1 MIFRVVVNGV
11 EIVRRMGWSE
21 ISDVKE
27 KLKRLGFKWDGE
39 RWVGSVRSPTVVT
52 MLRGVLGLSREEY
65 ERVMATLS
73 NASTGGDIVV
83 VEGELPDLLRLGVV
97 ESDGEAHVVSVTRI
111 VREMVRTDRNVARR
125 AATYRE
131 YLESVLGEI
140 REKLLGLAVVGDV
153 DAAIGNA
160 RAMLAESASLAQLF
174 ARRVEWRVATLD
186 RTSATLNFLPRDL
199 ADRLRAMS
207 INYNVVTRE
216 GEVVQR
222 PIRLVRV
229 ERGERVTLRFPVFLR
244 DRIRALLEE
253 AGYIVREAEREARRV
268 ELRSTVQ
275 LRPFQEEALARWG
288 DAGYRGTIVVPT
300 GGGKTF
306 IGLAAIARLGVPT
319 LVLVVTR
326 ELAAQWVDRI
336 RRYLGHRA
344 GLLGGG
350 SRELGPI
357 TVVIY
362 NSAVKHI
369 DELRDRYELAVFDE
383 AHHVPAETF
392 KEVALRLEAPYR
404 LALSA
409 TPDRE
414 DGNEHLIYEAV
425 GPPVYRADYWDM
437 VREGLAVPIRHVR
450 VYVDLDEDERA
461 EYDRLARQDNPI
473 LLRNLASRAR
483 AKIDVVRMIASSSSA
498 RTIVFAQFVEQ
509 AEEVWRALREVGV
522 RAVLVTG
529 ESAGRDRALGEFRS
543 GRANVLVSTTV
554 LDEGVDVP
562 DAEAAIVVS
571 GTGSRRQMVQRAGR
585 VVRAAPG
592 KREAVLWEV
601 VTRNTIEEA
610 LSNERHV
617 RGVIG
622 ESACVRVLARD
633 LGKVLRGSQGGTLI

>member
-1 MIFRVVVNGV
+1 M
-11 EIVRRMGWSE
+11 RRMEWSE

-27 KLKRLGFKWDGE
+27 KLKKLGFKWDGE
-39 RWVGSVRSPTVVT
+39 RWVGSVRSPTVVAV
-52 MLRGVLGLSREEY
+52 LRRMLGLSREEY

-73 NASTGGDIVV
+73 NASTGGDLVV

-111 VREMVRTDRNVARR
+111 VREMVRADRNVARR
-125 AATYRE
+125 AATYGE
-131 YLESVLGEI
+131 YLESVLGEV

-153 DAAIGNA
+153 ESAISNA

-207 INYNVVTRE
+207 ISYNVVTRE
-216 GEVVQR
+216 GEVIQR

-229 ERGERVTLRFPVFLR
+229 ERGEKVTLRFPVFLR
-244 DRIRALLEE
+244 DRVRALLEE
-253 AGYIVREAEREARRV
+253 AGYVVREAGREARRV
-268 ELRSTVQ
+268 ELRSSVR
-275 LRPFQEEALARWG
+275 LRPFQEEALARWEG
-288 DAGYRGTIVVPT
+288 AGYRGTIVVPT

-319 LVLVVTR
+319 VVLVVTR
-326 ELAAQWVDRI
+326 ELAAQWVERI

-357 TVVIY
+357 TVAIY
-362 NSAVKHI
+362 NSAVKYI
-369 DELRDRYELAVFDE
+369 DELKDRYELAVFDE

-414 DGNEHLIYEAV
+414 DGNEHLVYEAV

-461 EYDRLARQDNPI
+461 EYERLARQDNPI

-483 AKIDVVRMIASSSSA
+483 AKIDVVRRIASSSSA

-529 ESAGRDRALGEFRS
+529 ESAGRDRAFGEFRS

-562 DAEAAIVVS
+562 DAEVAIVVS

-601 VTRNTIEEA
+601 VARNTIEEA

-617 RGVIG
+617 RGIIG

-633 LGKVLRGSQGGTLI
+633 LEKALRGPQGGTLI